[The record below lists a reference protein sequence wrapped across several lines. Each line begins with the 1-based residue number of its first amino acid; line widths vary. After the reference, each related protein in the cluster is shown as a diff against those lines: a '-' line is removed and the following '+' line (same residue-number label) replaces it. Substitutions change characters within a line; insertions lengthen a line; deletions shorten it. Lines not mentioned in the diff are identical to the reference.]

1 MSAIYGDPLLESFF
15 RYPATSLGIAIEL
28 RPSTAPRLDVISY
41 ISVHSARSLTGQA
54 AVWRPVRH
62 HLYRGRLISRP
73 VDSSLNYV
81 LQERVLKDISQTIG
95 SALFRFDESGEL
107 IDITPG
113 VQRESMW
120 TLDRCDTSQFE
131 NEIRAHLDLPLGLV
145 TSLDDWMAAEF
156 DAPSHLDMIHPFR
169 HLFARRP
176 EMKFHRFEINGS
188 NRGCFTLRGDSSLE
202 EEMYHVVD
210 YLEGVIDE

>member
-1 MSAIYGDPLLESFF
+1 MSAIYGDPLLESFS

-28 RPSTAPRLDVISY
+28 KPSIAPRLNASSY
-41 ISVHSARSLTGQA
+41 ISVHSARSKTGQVA
-54 AVWRPVRH
+54 LWRPVRH
-62 HLYRGRLISRP
+62 HLYRGRLISSP
-73 VDSSLNYV
+73 IESSRSHV
-81 LQERVLKDISQTIG
+81 LQERVLQEISQLIG
-95 SALFRFDESGEL
+95 SALFRFDEGGEL
-107 IDITPG
+107 IDFTPG
-113 VQRESMW
+113 IQRESMW

-131 NEIRAHLDLPLGLV
+131 NEIRAQLDLPLGLV
-145 TSLDDWMAAEF
+145 TSRDDWMAAEF

-188 NRGCFTLRGDSSLE
+188 NRGCFTLRGDSSME

>member
-1 MSAIYGDPLLESFF
+1 MCAVYGDPILERFF
-15 RYPATSLGIAIEL
+15 RDSAESLGVAIEFS
-28 RPSTAPRLDVISY
+28 PSVAPHIKTTTY
-41 ISVHSARSLTGQA
+41 FSVHSARSLTGQA

-176 EMKFHRFEINGS
+176 EMKFHRFEINRS